1 MIAAG
6 RKRAGDVAI
15 GDAGAGD
22 VDVDRIEFAAGPAGR
37 HRQHHR
43 FKLHRSVALGEID
56 GMAHR
61 LLGLGQI
68 DHGAGLHAARLG
80 MTDAENLDA
89 VAAPPQRILRRP
101 AA

>member
-6 RKRAGDVAI
+6 RERAGDVAV

-22 VDVDRIEFAAGPAGR
+22 VDVDRIEFAAGTAGR

-43 FKLHRSVALGEID
+43 FELHRCVALGEID
-56 GMAHR
+56 GVAHR
-61 LLGLGQI
+61 LLGLGEI
-68 DHGAGLHAARLG
+68 DDGAGLHAARLG
-80 MTDAENLDA
+80 VTDAENLDA
-89 VAAPPQRILRRP
+89 VAAPPQRLLRRL